1 MLDYA
6 GIAPETGRETRL
18 EKTVRLV
25 FGGQLL
31 AGRSLAEVKAGLPA
45 LLKIPPEQ
53 VDALFSGHP
62 VVIKRG
68 LSKAE
73 LAPYLAL
80 LGRAGLQI
88 RVEDETPVAEIVAET
103 EAESASPAVAE
114 MLCPQ
119 CGARQPRR
127 TLCRECGVDMPRFA
141 AAQAEQKAEAA
152 RPAVAPDLMPQSASS
167 GEALPPVWGT
177 RFDGRLNRMRFFVYG
192 LAMQVVVILFALL
205 LAGSLMQGPGSFP
218 WFAAL
223 GFLGVMLAVFF
234 LGLRFSVQRLH
245 DIGLTG
251 WLVLLVFAPLVG
263 GFFWLWLA
271 LWPGNAGQNQYG
283 PPNPPNTTA
292 HKIIVLVLVLL
303 LVLIIGVA
311 FRKAVQMQSGMMSH
325 PEPQMQWEMP
335 DENDLRP
342 ERM

>member
-1 MLDYA
+1 M
-6 GIAPETGRETRL
+6 IAPETGREARL

-31 AGRSLAEVKAGLPA
+31 AGRALAEVKAGLPA

-53 VDALFSGHP
+53 VDALFCGQP

-68 LSKAE
+68 LFKAE

-80 LGRAGLQI
+80 LGRAGLQV
-88 RVEDETPVAEIVAET
+88 RVEDEMPATAVAVEVVT
-103 EAESASPAVAE
+103 ESASPAIEE

-141 AAQAEQKAEAA
+141 AAQTEQKAEAT
-152 RPAVAPDLMPQSASS
+152 RPAVAADLVPPSVSLD
-167 GEALPPVWGT
+167 EELPPVFGG

-192 LAMQVVVILFALL
+192 LAMQVVVTLFALL
-205 LAGSLMQGPGSFP
+205 LAGSLMQGPGNFP
-218 WFAAL
+218 LFAGL

-234 LGLRFSVQRLH
+234 FGLRFSVQRLH

-271 LWPGNAGQNQYG
+271 LWPGNAEQNQYG
-283 PPNPPNTTA
+283 PPNPPNTTM
-292 HKIIVLVLVLL
+292 HKIIVLILILL
-303 LVLIIGVA
+303 LVLIIGIA
-311 FRKAVQMQSGMMSH
+311 FRKVVQMQSGMMAH
-325 PEPQMQWEMP
+325 PGPQMQWEMP